1 LRIARRCKGHCV
13 RPACKRAFVASTG
26 RRPPHRPLVKKRGRP
41 NSATRTKPVEV
52 RNCSRHGATE
62 FGLYGAT
69 PRTRAWKCKRCV
81 AERVT
86 RRHQRLKQ
94 ILVEE
99 AGGCCVLC
107 GYDRCIVSLQFHHVD
122 PAQKEFALSTANGR
136 SLAAFQREGRKCV
149 LVCANCHGEIESGM
163 TPSPPAGAR
172 YGERWPESP
181 PQMPGAEAKA
191 EAGAFTQL
199 GLAEA
204 GGDAGVSEPSG
215 ATGRSGTAMG
225 RSRASRRR

>member
-1 LRIARRCKGHCV
+1 MFVPAPPY
-13 RPACKRAFVASTG
+13 RPWVQQAG
-26 RRPPHRPLVKKRGRP
+26 RPPSSRR
-41 NSATRTKPVEV
+41 TRPVEV
-52 RNCSRHGATE
+52 RHCKRHGDAE
-62 FGLYGAT
+62 FAQY
-69 PRTRAWKCKRCV
+69 RAGKKGFRWSCKRCI
-81 AERVT
+81 AEAVT
-86 RRHQRLKQ
+86 RRHQKIKRT
-94 ILVEE
+94 LVAD
-99 AGGCCVLC
+99 AGGRCAIC

-215 ATGRSGTAMG
+215 ATGRSGTARG
-225 RSRASRRR
+225 RSPGTRRR